1 MPILF
6 HHHYLRLRFVFA
18 LLALVLSSFAPAF
31 PQQVG
36 YRLYTVDDGLV
47 QSEITA
53 LYQDQKGF
61 LWVGTKCGISRFDG
75 HTFRTIRDT
84 AGISD
89 GWVFYIRELNDT
101 TLWFLTAKG
110 CVLVTYAKKSLNVQS
125 FPVDG
130 HFIGYWVQDGKGHF
144 FNQYKEYFQ
153 VDHTGVKKIEN
164 GLFNKIGA
172 VIRENSWVDLTHSK
186 QDGNLYF
193 RSKDGE
199 LICLR
204 DSSIVKLKVKS
215 FTRLITGHDGK
226 IYLLTPDYTLNRC
239 LAGGKV
245 VEWKNFPGNVR
256 EPVKLHL
263 LTDTTFSLVADF
275 GNDPTLLENQLM
287 ILNRDTIIFSSPDEP
302 LMQIY
307 ANGVMKRYRTPFPA
321 IHVTFV
327 DRENNL
333 WGASP
338 MGLIRLHATAFTEYD
353 EKDGL
358 YNNLQ
363 LVAEDKNHCIITG
376 SFEEGLQKISNDRIT
391 RLPIPDFS
399 HAGVLRQ
406 VYPGSGKD
414 RHGNLYLSVNPYAML
429 IWDGQKLTNI
439 PEIPITSA
447 YSYFDDT
454 VAGRQYMGANIG
466 LIQWNDGMHVYHETP
481 GGKGNK
487 VVSMAK
493 DGQGRLLLGGFKGLS
508 YLKDDKITHLPTP
521 EFPYTQGANAMAKD
535 HRGNIWIGNSTGLWM
550 FDSKTFRKIDNPWF
564 NSMVVSL
571 CTVDTSKLFIGGLYG
586 IGFLDL
592 EAFYRN
598 DTAII
603 RYFNSDNG
611 FTGKECQQN
620 AVCLDH
626 NGYLWVATTDNL
638 QRIDPEHLPP
648 VGAGPMTYI
657 EQISLI
663 DESMKLIP
671 LRSSSASSGRIDLN
685 HHDRNLRFDFTAP
698 VFRGPSFVRFR
709 YMLEGHDKQWS
720 PPTVERYAVYTNL
733 DPGHYTFRVMACNDA
748 GIWSHEPASC
758 TVVIAPAFWQRWW
771 FWALAV
777 TLLAGFF
784 FLLGFMVMNR
794 RRIRLQEKLEYEKQ
808 IAELQLVS
816 IRNQIDPHFTFN
828 AINSIAS
835 VILHEEKEK
844 AYGFFVKLSAMIR
857 QVLASS
863 DQVTRPLAEELEFV
877 QNYLE
882 IEKLRFPESFQF
894 TINLPENLEL
904 TREVPKMVIQT
915 YAENAI
921 KHGLLNKKEGE
932 GKLEITLTQTDKH
945 LTIIIEDNGIGRA
958 NAHALGQKSTG
969 KGMAIL
975 NFYYAFFE
983 RYNTQKILHEITDLH
998 DQHNQPTGTRV
1009 TIRIPVGF
1017 RYRTKE
1023 LGIRN

>member
-1 MPILF
+1 M
-6 HHHYLRLRFVFA
+6 
-18 LLALVLSSFAPAF
+18 
-31 PQQVG
+31 
-36 YRLYTVDDGLV
+36 
-47 QSEITA
+47 
-53 LYQDQKGF
+53 
-61 LWVGTKCGISRFDG
+61 
-75 HTFRTIRDT
+75 
-84 AGISD
+84 
-89 GWVFYIRELNDT
+89 
-101 TLWFLTAKG
+101 
-110 CVLVTYAKKSLNVQS
+110 LVTYAKKSLNVQS

-130 HFIGYWVQDGKGHF
+130 HFIGFWVQDGKGHF

-153 VDHTGVKKIEN
+153 VDHTGVKKIGN

-172 VIRENSWVDLTHSK
+172 VIRENSWVDLTHSN

-245 VEWKNFPGNVR
+245 VEWKNYPENVR
-256 EPVKLHL
+256 KPVKLHL

-338 MGLIRLHATAFTEYD
+338 MGLIRLHAPAFLEYD

-399 HAGVLRQ
+399 HAGVLHQ

-466 LIQWNDGMHVYHETP
+466 LIQWNNGMHVYHETP

-493 DGQGRLLLGGFKGLS
+493 DDQGRLLLGGFKGLS

-550 FDSKTFRKIDNPWF
+550 FDAKTFRKIDNPWF

-571 CTVDTSKLFIGGLYG
+571 CAIDTSKLFIGGLYG

-592 EAFYRN
+592 EAFYN
-598 DTAII
+598 SDTAII

-620 AVCLDH
+620 AVCRDH

-638 QRIDPEHLPP
+638 KRIDPE
-648 VGAGPMTYI
+648 
-657 EQISLI
+657 
-663 DESMKLIP
+663 
-671 LRSSSASSGRIDLN
+671 

-709 YMLEGHDKQWS
+709 YMLDGHDKQWS
-720 PPTVERYAVYTNL
+720 PPTVERSAVYTNL
-733 DPGHYTFRVMACNDA
+733 DPGTYTFRVMACNDA
-748 GIWSHEPASC
+748 DIWSHEPAVC
-758 TVVIAPAFWQRWW
+758 EIVISPALWQRWW
-771 FWALAV
+771 FWALAIA
-777 TLLAGFF
+777 LMADFF

-863 DQVTRPLAEELEFV
+863 DQ
-877 QNYLE
+877 
-882 IEKLRFPESFQF
+882 
-894 TINLPENLEL
+894 
-904 TREVPKMVIQT
+904 
-915 YAENAI
+915 
-921 KHGLLNKKEGE
+921 
-932 GKLEITLTQTDKH
+932 
-945 LTIIIEDNGIGRA
+945 
-958 NAHALGQKSTG
+958 
-969 KGMAIL
+969 
-975 NFYYAFFE
+975 
-983 RYNTQKILHEITDLH
+983 
-998 DQHNQPTGTRV
+998 HNQPTGTRV
-1009 TIRIPVGF
+1009 IIRIPVGF
-1017 RYRTKE
+1017 SYETNIIKK
-1023 LGIRN
+1023 